1 MSEGYLST
9 RSNFGYSNGHT
20 GVLQSSEICTRDSYT
35 LKGSVDKIQSNG
47 LLLQGEKRGNSR
59 PPAQERERV
68 AAEKRNL
75 SDEKFKTFLLE

>member
-20 GVLQSSEICTRDSYT
+20 GVLQSSEIYTRDSYT

-59 PPAQERERV
+59 PPAQLLWRERESSCRK
-68 AAEKRNL
+68 A
-75 SDEKFKTFLLE
+75 KFKS